1 MISYSKYQQTIF
13 QEIENGKSSLVISAV
28 AGSGKTTTLI
38 ECLNRVDDSLTS
50 VFLAFN
56 NAIVD
61 ELRNRIEKVGVTI
74 TTMHSFCWKA
84 LMNHYGFKC
93 ELRPNKS
100 IKFIEKVCLS
110 KGIEKDKLN
119 YYMFVYSNM
128 LDLIRQNFI
137 EDVDEIIKLGEKHS
151 FLLSEDDG
159 EYLLEILSLMN
170 KDKKIFDFTD
180 MIYRTI
186 KDDVLLNKF
195 DLVFVDESQDLS
207 KIQQIIV
214 SKIKTKRG
222 RMIAVGDPSQAIYGF
237 AGADVES
244 YDNLKTLFANT
255 IELPLSVNY
264 RCGKRIVAEAKKIN
278 AQIEAFDGKEDGI
291 VKSGFIDDIKDGDWV
306 LCRNVK
312 PLVIMNLY
320 LLANDIKSFVRGDDI
335 GMGLISMVNKTAST
349 TIKTMK
355 VKLLGT
361 LMGERRKLK
370 NLGVKNPDN
379 TDKIDSLRNRIDVLT
394 ILSYDLIYTKDL
406 KQRIKDIF
414 KDEGKGVCLSTI
426 HKSKGLENDV
436 VHILCP
442 ELIPSKFAEQEWEL
456 KQEENLKYVAIT
468 RAKSK
473 LVYLNDYETATTR
486 VKELLNLEQEL

>member
-1 MISYSKYQQTIF
+1 MNYSIYQKNIF
-13 QEIENGKSSLVISAV
+13 NEIENGKSSLVISAV
-28 AGSGKTTTLI
+28 AGSGKTTTLV
-38 ECLNRVDDSLTS
+38 ECLNRADEGLTS

-61 ELRNRIEKVGVTI
+61 ELRNRVQREDVNV

-84 LMNHYGFKC
+84 LMTHYGFKC
-93 ELRPNKS
+93 ELRPNKA
-100 IKFIEKVCLS
+100 IKYIEKVCLS
-110 KGIEKDKLN
+110 KGIEKEKLN
-119 YYMFVYSNM
+119 FYMYVYSTM
-128 LDLIRQNFI
+128 LDLVRQNYI
-137 EDVDEIIKLGEKHS
+137 EDVDGIISLGDKHS

-159 EYLLEILSLMN
+159 KYILEILSLMN
-170 KDKKIFDFTD
+170 KDKRTFDFTD

-186 KDDVLLNKF
+186 KDDVTLNKF

-222 RMIAVGDPSQAIYGF
+222 RMIAVGDPNQAIYGF
-237 AGADVES
+237 AGADVDS
-244 YDNLKTLFANT
+244 YDNLKNLFKNT
-255 IELPLSVNY
+255 KELPLSVNY
-264 RCGKRIVAEAKKIN
+264 RCGKRIIAEAKKIN
-278 AQIEAFDGKEDGI
+278 PQIEAFEDKEDGE
-291 VKSGFIDDIKDGDWV
+291 VKTGFIANIKDGDWV

-320 LLANDIKSFVRGDDI
+320 LLANDIKSYVRGDDI

-355 VKLLGT
+355 AKLVAT

-414 KDEGKGVCLSTI
+414 KDSGKGVCLSTI
-426 HKSKGLENDV
+426 HKSKGLENEV
-436 VHILCP
+436 IHILCP
-442 ELIPSKFAEQEWEL
+442 ELIPSKFAEQDWEL

-473 LVYLNDYETATTR
+473 LVYLNDYETATR
-486 VKELLNLEQEL
+486 EVKKLLNLDEVI

>member
-1 MISYSKYQQTIF
+1 MEYSKYQKSIF
-13 QEIENGKSSLVISAV
+13 KEVESGKTSLVISAV
-28 AGSGKTTTLI
+28 AGSGKTTTLV
-38 ECLNRVDDSLTS
+38 ECLNRVDESYTS

-61 ELRNRIEKVGVTI
+61 ELRNRVKREGVNV

-84 LMNHYGFKC
+84 LMTHYGFKC

-100 IKFIEKVCLS
+100 IKLIEKVCLS
-110 KGIEKDKLN
+110 KGIEKEKLN
-119 YYMFVYSNM
+119 FYMYVYSNM
-128 LDLIRQNFI
+128 LDLIRQNYI
-137 EDVDEIIKLGEKHS
+137 EDVDGVIKLGDKHS

-159 EYLLEILSLMN
+159 KYILEILSLMN
-170 KDKKIFDFTD
+170 KDKKTFDFTD

-186 KDDVLLNKF
+186 KDGVTLNKF

-207 KIQQIIV
+207 KIQQMIV

-222 RMIAVGDPSQAIYGF
+222 RMIAVGDPNQAIYGF
-237 AGADVES
+237 AGADVDS
-244 YDNLKTLFANT
+244 YDNLKNLFPNT
-255 IELPLSVNY
+255 KELPLSVNY
-264 RCGKRIVAEAKKIN
+264 RCGKRIIAEAKKIN
-278 AQIEAFDGKEDGI
+278 PQIEAFEGKDDGE
-291 VKSGFIDDIKDGDWV
+291 VKSGFIADIKDGDWV

-320 LLANDIKSFVRGDDI
+320 LLANDIKSYVRGDDI

-355 VKLLGT
+355 AKLVAT

-414 KDEGKGVCLSTI
+414 KDAGKGVCLSTI
-426 HKSKGLENDV
+426 HKAKGLENEV
-436 VHILCP
+436 VYILCP

-473 LVYLNDYETATTR
+473 LVYLNDYETATR
-486 VKELLNLEQEL
+486 EVKKLLNLDEVI